1 MLCYIKYSISCYLM
15 VFHVMLCCV
24 ISCYGCACARFC
36 GQTRTSAPATVPRLR
51 DASSA
56 ARASH
61 IRQPKGRVLRCLEVR
76 VGESPPFS
84 NSDASAWHAALSIS
98 MSAPLCSIISAAIAG
113 EFDHS
118 LLARPIPLES
128 FCPLQRRPSS
138 LVKWNEHHSQTINL
152 TACDR
157 IVGPR
162 LGRGEGGHATEAGSW
177 KRGGGQHHPGLGH
190 LRVENC
196 PHLGR
201 RLPHGGGSPESISL
215 RGLECSRLQSPSAS
229 TRLPDTPNLR
239 EAGIDARPGGTKLSD
254 ESLGWDFFKS
264 SN

>member
-177 KRGGGQHHPGLGH
+177 KRGGGAAPSRPRASSRRKLPAPWPKAPSRGRVPGEH
-190 LRVENC
+190 
-196 PHLGR
+196 
-201 RLPHGGGSPESISL
+201 
-215 RGLECSRLQSPSAS
+215 QSPRPRMLPSAKPVGINS
-229 TRLPDTPNLR
+229 PPGHPELTR
-239 EAGIDARPGGTKLSD
+239 
-254 ESLGWDFFKS
+254 GWDRRATWRDQAVR
-264 SN
+264 